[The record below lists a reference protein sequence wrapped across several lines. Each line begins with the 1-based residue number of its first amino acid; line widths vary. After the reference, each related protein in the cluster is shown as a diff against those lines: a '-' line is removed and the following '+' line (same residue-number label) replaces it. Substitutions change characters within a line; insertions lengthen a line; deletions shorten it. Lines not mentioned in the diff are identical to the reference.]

1 MSVSFT
7 FSFAIIPILFT
18 FRHAPLN
25 LTHSYDPWSF
35 PRVMTLRRFCFHPP
49 VVPGLDFSLI
59 ITDERT
65 NSSRTYPPPPLC
77 QKITR
82 SDGEKTQTQWPLILF
97 RHLNLILPEC
107 IIRYHFPVL
116 THRCQLSCMSLLV
129 FLMCLALWKTSPSFQ
144 SSSPGK
150 MEAYAM
156 ISRVSPFFFLLFV
169 FFFLAHTER
178 GNDFF
183 VPNLF
188 LKCQISSVSTC
199 LFFSSSMVSSSLTVT
214 LLLFF
219 IFFKSHCHAY

>member
-1 MSVSFT
+1 MIVS
-7 FSFAIIPILFT
+7 PCN
-18 FRHAPLN
+18 APP
-25 LTHSYDPWSF
+25 TVSF
-35 PRVMTLRRFCFHPP
+35 PREFSSSCCPRSRF
-49 VVPGLDFSLI
+49 LLNNN
-59 ITDERT
+59 R
-65 NSSRTYPPPPLC
+65 RTYEQQPYLPPPPLC

-199 LFFSSSMVSSSLTVT
+199 LFFFHPWYRRPWPSPSCYF
-214 LLLFF
+214 LFF
-219 IFFKSHCHAY
+219 LNRTVMLISSKPHANTDL